1 MAVQRVIPEDAFP
14 PVRSRNGSALRQ
26 RPMPAPR
33 REASI
38 ADEIELLPDDYQ
50 RALYCRRHAET
61 YRRRW
66 FAGRQ
71 REIDYVLGRADAR
84 DPRFRRMTPAELLIT
99 AQWRWSQSAD
109 AQYLFTL
116 ESTFSGWAQMY
127 LSFAEMEVLSR
138 HAAPPG

>member
-1 MAVQRVIPEDAFP
+1 
-14 PVRSRNGSALRQ
+14 
-26 RPMPAPR
+26 MPAPR

-38 ADEIELLPDDYQ
+38 AEEIELLPDDYQ
-50 RALYCRRHAET
+50 RALYCRRHAEA

-71 REIDYVLGRADAR
+71 REIDYVLGRAHAR
-84 DPRFRRMTPAELLIT
+84 DPRFRTMTPAQLLIT

-138 HAAPPG
+138 HAAPPS